1 MPVRAVL
8 FDLGGVVF
16 DSPFAGIGEVESRH
30 GVRLGVVNEV
40 IARTGSG
47 GAWARNERGE
57 LDPSGFEAAF
67 DEELRDAGLPIRTC
81 ELMAAIHD
89 AFRERPAMLEAIDRI
104 RAAGLRVA
112 AVTNNWVQASGGTL
126 GEDVRSHFDVFIE
139 SAVVGMHKPD
149 PAIYELALSELQVDA
164 DEAVFLD
171 DIGRNLKSAAALGI
185 TTIKVVSE
193 EQALGDLEALL
204 GFGLRGEQ

>member
-1 MPVRAVL
+1 MPYRAVL

-16 DSPFAGIGEVESRH
+16 DSPFGAIAEVEARH
-30 GVRLGVVNEV
+30 GVPAGSVNGV
-40 IARTGSG
+40 IARAGSE

-57 LDPSGFEAAF
+57 LDPVGFEDAF
-67 DEELRDAGLPIRTC
+67 DAELAAADLRMRTG
-81 ELMAAIHD
+81 ELMAAIHG
-89 AFRERPAMLEAIDRI
+89 AFRERPAMLTAIDRI
-104 RAAGLRVA
+104 RSEKLRVA

-139 SAVVGMHKPD
+139 SAVVGLHKPD
-149 PAIYELALSELQVDA
+149 PRIYELALDA
-164 DEAVFLD
+164 LDVTPGDTIFLD

-193 EQALGDLEALL
+193 VQALADLESLL
-204 GFGLRGEQ
+204 GFGLWSDG